1 MHSYIHHLDDL
12 LLFTEVVEK
21 GGFSAAARVLNM
33 QRSKLSRRVAELE
46 ARLGLRL
53 LQRNTRRVSLTPMGE
68 QIYVH
73 ALAMAREAR
82 SAFDLAAA
90 MGDTPSG
97 LLRMTAPSALAVT
110 LLGELVAR
118 FCLQHPGVRV
128 LLDTRDQVIDLVGEG
143 YDLAFR
149 AQGASLTDSRLVARE
164 LAPVPLILVAAPAMA
179 RAAPRHPRDLNALP
193 LLAHA
198 TQDSPQSWH
207 FVGPAGEAESIEFRP
222 RCLSSN
228 LAALPGFRGRRNAG
242 VAGLTRA
249 SQSRRIWLAWI
260 TPFQR
265 SRSSAR

>member
-1 MHSYIHHLDDL
+1 
-12 LLFTEVVEK
+12 
-21 GGFSAAARVLNM
+21 
-33 QRSKLSRRVAELE
+33 
-46 ARLGLRL
+46 
-53 LQRNTRRVSLTPMGE
+53 
-68 QIYVH
+68 
-73 ALAMAREAR
+73 
-82 SAFDLAAA
+82 
-90 MGDTPSG
+90 
-97 LLRMTAPSALAVT
+97 
-110 LLGELVAR
+110 
-118 FCLQHPGVRV
+118 
-128 LLDTRDQVIDLVGEG
+128 
-143 YDLAFR
+143 
-149 AQGASLTDSRLVARE
+149 
-164 LAPVPLILVAAPAMA
+164 MA

-228 LAALPGFRGRRNAG
+228 LAALREMARAGLGVALLPHYLCAGSWPKATWRNCCPPGAPRRHASTPSCPPAAARLGLAALPGFRGRRNAG